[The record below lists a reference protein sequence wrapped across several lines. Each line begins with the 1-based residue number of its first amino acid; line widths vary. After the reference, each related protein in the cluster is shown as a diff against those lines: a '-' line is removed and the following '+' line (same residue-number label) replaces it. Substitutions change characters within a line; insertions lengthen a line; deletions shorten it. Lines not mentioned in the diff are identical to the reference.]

1 MEVMGPK
8 ISEKLGPDEDK
19 PGIPVIAI
27 IGIPLLA
34 LLIVLL
40 L

>member
-1 MEVMGPK
+1 MDVMGPK

-27 IGIPLLA
+27 IGIPPLA